1 MPRYQRDTF
10 LNGYTYHIYNVTA
23 GNTTL
28 FQEEIDYD
36 NFLAKYKKYLAPYFD
51 TYAYCLIP
59 NHYHIIAKVKDSF
72 SGIIDK
78 ENTTASKNYL
88 ENGATEGEF
97 LENQLSRMFSSI
109 AITYNNKY
117 NRKGPLFK
125 EGTKRVI
132 IKTQER
138 LIDQICYTHRNSI
151 HHGLVADYKDWKYNS
166 YNSYLSAGD
175 TLIKREEIL
184 ELFGG
189 RKMFILT
196 HENYKKGMNKDFF
209 E

>member
-1 MPRYQRDTF
+1 MSF
-10 LNGYTYHIYNVTA
+10 LDKYT
-23 GNTTL
+23 
-28 FQEEIDYD
+28 
-36 NFLAKYKKYLAPYFD
+36 KYLAPYLE

-72 SGIIDK
+72 LGIIESEK
-78 ENTTASKNYL
+78 TTASKKYI
-88 ENGATEGEF
+88 ESKTTEGEF
-97 LENQLSRMFSSI
+97 LEHQLSRMFSGI
-109 AITYNNKY
+109 AITYNHKY

-151 HHGLVADYKDWKYNS
+151 HHGLVADYAGWKYNS
-166 YNSYLSAGD
+166 YNSYLSLSE
-175 TLIKREEIL
+175 TMIKREEVL

-189 RKMFILT
+189 RKMFIAT
-196 HENYKKGMNKDFF
+196 HENYKKGLNSEFF